1 MFKIILKIIKLIK
14 CKINC
19 CYQSSC
25 SMNENKEEEEP
36 PKYEKGSIIRRKS
49 I

>member
-1 MFKIILKIIKLIK
+1 MSPLKLIMKLLKRVK

-25 SMNENKEEEEP
+25 SLEP
-36 PKYEKGSIIRRKS
+36 AVEPVVI
-49 I
+49 